1 MLAVA
6 IGSDE
11 LSFSAFAYQL
21 SEEPL
26 RLKLQVGFGLLGG
39 ESRNRCRDAAAEVA
53 NGGVARECAVAKLRR
68 RREFSRGGETRGCAK
83 PFSR

>member
-11 LSFSAFAYQL
+11 LSFSASAYQL

-26 RLKLQVGFGLLGG
+26 WLKLQVGLAQLGG
-39 ESRNRCRDAAAEVA
+39 ESRNRGRDAAAE
-53 NGGVARECAVAKLRR
+53 
-68 RREFSRGGETRGCAK
+68 
-83 PFSR
+83 